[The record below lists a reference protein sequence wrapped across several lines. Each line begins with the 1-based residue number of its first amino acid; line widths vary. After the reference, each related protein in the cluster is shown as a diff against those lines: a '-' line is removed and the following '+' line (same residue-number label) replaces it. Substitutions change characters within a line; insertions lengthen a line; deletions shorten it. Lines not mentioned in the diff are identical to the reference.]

1 MENDKLQKLYVIL
14 RAKLCDAIYDGG
26 TTGMFTYLSTLVK
39 PSAHYA
45 VILAS
50 AAKSALGMAR
60 LLSTENSVTVD
71 KIASSAV
78 SPQALLALARET

>member
-1 MENDKLQKLYVIL
+1 MGSDKPQSVYFIL
-14 RAKLCDAIYDGG
+14 RTTFCDAIHDGG

-45 VILAS
+45 VVLAS
-50 AAKSALGMAR
+50 AAKSALGMAS
-60 LLSTENSVTVD
+60 LLSAENSITVD

-78 SPQALLALARET
+78 SPQALLELARET